1 MARDS
6 AAAAVDSEDAAAPV
20 SAATVELRGITKRFP
35 GVVANQDVDLT
46 IRPGEVHAL
55 LGENGAGKSTLISML
70 AGLLQPDEGEIR
82 VDGRSVV
89 IDSPRRALQLGIG
102 TVFQHVMLVPTLT
115 VAENLM
121 LGGPWWRRPDRDA
134 VVRRFTEMAAAF
146 GIDVDPDAVTG
157 QLSLGE
163 QQQVE
168 IIRALW
174 RGEGVLVLDEPT
186 SMLTPKG
193 IERLGALMRRLTAR
207 GIGVVFITHKL
218 KEAFDF
224 GDRVSVLR
232 LGRMVGEIP
241 PETLRG
247 LDEKT
252 ATDRIIALMFGHPE
266 TPEADTPVERAAA
279 IEGGR
284 MTRRNPVDPRA
295 PEVLAV
301 EDVTLERPE
310 GRPYVDGVSFA
321 ARRGEILGIAGIDGN
336 GQKQLAEILSG
347 QRRPDRGTIR
357 LDGRAIERLGVPER
371 HKAGLRYVTDDRLGE
386 GTVAPFPVEL
396 NLVIKQIGEPPF
408 WSGGMA
414 RAGAIQDHAE
424 DLVEDYDVR
433 TPSTRTPIGR
443 LSGGNIQKTLLAR
456 ELHGRAK
463 AVIYNKPTY
472 GLDLNNIRS
481 ARARIRD
488 AADAGVA
495 TVLISTDLDEL
506 MELSD
511 RIAVML
517 RGRLT
522 GIVDN
527 GPDAR
532 RRIAELM
539 TGVDRP

>member
-1 MARDS
+1 MAIES
-6 AAAAVDSEDAAAPV
+6 AAAAVEPGDRAA
-20 SAATVELRGITKRFP
+20 SAGTAVVELRGITKRFP
-35 GVVANQDVDLT
+35 GVVANRDVDLT
-46 IRPGEVHAL
+46 VRAGEVHAL
-55 LGENGAGKSTLISML
+55 LGENGAGKSTLISIL

-82 VDGRSVV
+82 VGGRPVV
-89 IDSPRRALQLGIG
+89 IDSPRRALRLGIG

-121 LGGPWWRRPDRDA
+121 LGGPWWRRPDRDG
-134 VVRRFTEMAAAF
+134 VIRRFTEMSAAF

-168 IIRALW
+168 IVRALW

-186 SMLTPKG
+186 SMLTPRG
-193 IERLGALMRRLTAR
+193 IERLGALMRRLSAR
-207 GIGVVFITHKL
+207 GIGIVFITHKL

-232 LGRMVGEIP
+232 LGRRVGEIP

-252 ATDRIIALMFGHPE
+252 ATDGIIALMFGHPE
-266 TPEADTPVERAAA
+266 TPEADTPDERAAA

-284 MTRRNPVDPRA
+284 MARRNPVDSRA

-310 GRPYVDGVSFA
+310 GRPYVDGARFA
-321 ARRGEILGIAGIDGN
+321 VRRGEILGIAGIDGN
-336 GQKQLAEILSG
+336 GQKQLAEVLSG
-347 QRRPDRGTIR
+347 QRRPDRGAIR
-357 LDGRAIERLGVPER
+357 LDGRAIQRLGVPER
-371 HKAGLRYVTDDRLGE
+371 HRLGLRYVSDDRLGE
-386 GTVAPFPVEL
+386 GTVAPFPVEV
-396 NLVIKQIGEPPF
+396 NLVLKRIGAPPF
-408 WSGGMA
+408 WTAGLA
-414 RAGAIQDHAE
+414 RGGAIREHAE
-424 DLVEDYDVR
+424 ELVEDYDVR
-433 TPSTRTPIGR
+433 APSTRTPIGR

-472 GLDLNNIRS
+472 GLDLANIRT

-506 MELSD
+506 LELAD

-517 RGRLT
+517 RGRVV

-539 TGVDRP
+539 TGVERA